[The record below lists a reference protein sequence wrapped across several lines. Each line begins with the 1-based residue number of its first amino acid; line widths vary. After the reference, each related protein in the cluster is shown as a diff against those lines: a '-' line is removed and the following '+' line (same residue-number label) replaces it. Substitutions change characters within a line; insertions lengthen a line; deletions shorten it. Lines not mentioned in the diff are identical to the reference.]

1 MSTDIDEVETWLEGR
16 ELLGRAVGG
25 VSAPTG
31 AGTEA
36 VFARAARV
44 RRRRWGAV
52 TVVAAAVV
60 AVGVVVGP
68 GWLMYDRGGG
78 RGADTTTPRPPGKAT
93 AKAARLAKLLPA
105 GVGEI
110 REVNMDAVLR
120 PGSTIG
126 AVRTE
131 YKEYA
136 YFGSFTVS
144 RDGGVG
150 FIRVING
157 YGSAEG
163 VRWKNPCSIP
173 GNDPQEGCTFERLS
187 NGDVLEYQTGMD
199 DLGSLT
205 MDNRRTWG
213 EYLTVRLYQRNGDVV
228 EVQDSTGFTG
238 PTSLGPLLK
247 TLPLTKSQLRE
258 LALVPEVMGSRQG

>member
-25 VSAPTG
+25 VPVPSG
-31 AGTEA
+31 GSTEA

-52 TVVAAAVV
+52 TVVAAAGV

-68 GWLMYDRGGG
+68 GWLTYDRGGG
-78 RGADTTTPRPPGKAT
+78 RVADTTTPKPPGEAT

-110 REVNMDAVLR
+110 REVNMDAVLW
-120 PGSTIG
+120 PKSTSG
-126 AVRTE
+126 GVRTT
-131 YKEYA
+131 YKQYP

-157 YGSAEG
+157 YGSTEG

-173 GNDPQEGCTFERLS
+173 GNEPQEGCTFERLP

-199 DLGSLT
+199 DLSSLA
-205 MDNRRTWG
+205 MDERRTWG
-213 EYLTVRLYQRNGDVV
+213 EYLTVRLYRRNGDVV

-247 TLPLTKSQLRE
+247 TLPLTKGQLRE
-258 LALVPEVMGSRQG
+258 LALVPEVLGSRQG